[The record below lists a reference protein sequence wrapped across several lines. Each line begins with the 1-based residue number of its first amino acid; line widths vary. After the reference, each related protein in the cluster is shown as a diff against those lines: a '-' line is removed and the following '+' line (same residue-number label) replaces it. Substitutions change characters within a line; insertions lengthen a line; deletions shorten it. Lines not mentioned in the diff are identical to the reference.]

1 MKILRVGDPHV
12 KVTNIDESDRLM
24 DFVGD
29 VAREHKV
36 DRIEILGDLFH
47 THSVLRLEVLEFWNA
62 WLDTLSESQELVV
75 LVGNHDQSGD
85 YNSHSNA
92 LSIFNRLKKTN
103 LHIVEYPKTL
113 GVFGYVPYI
122 HEPAKFIE
130 QCNSLVSDH
139 GARVIVSHNTYQGSK
154 YENGFYAPD
163 GVNPESINCGIL
175 ISGHIHSRQSFR
187 TGIGQIVI
195 YPGTA
200 RWDTASDAN
209 QPKGIWLYEHDDAT
223 GEILK
228 EQYIDTSK
236 VCSPIV
242 SVTVNEGGELPAIVE
257 GVRLSVELVGSSD
270 WVTKQKNILK
280 GKASIKTKITDKAKF
295 EHRKSG
301 NSLMEFIDKHYV
313 TSIDKARLL
322 NYMKE
327 LQIV

>member
-12 KVTNIDESDRLM
+12 KVTNIDESDALM
-24 DFVGD
+24 SFVSD
-29 VAREHKV
+29 VAMNEKV

-62 WLDTLSESQELVV
+62 WLDTLSECQELVV

-85 YNSHSNA
+85 YNSQSNA
-92 LSIFNRLKKTN
+92 LNVFNRLRKKN
-103 LHIVEYPKTL
+103 LHIVEFPKTL
-113 GVFGYVPYI
+113 GVFGYVPYV
-122 HEPAKFIE
+122 HQPAKFVE
-130 QCNSLVSDH
+130 QCNALISD

-163 GVNPESINCGIL
+163 GVDPESIGASLL

-187 TGIGQIVI
+187 TGKGQQVI

-209 QPKGIWLYEHDDAT
+209 QPKGIWLVEHDNIT
-223 GEILK
+223 GAILK

-242 SVTVNEGGELPAIVE
+242 SVTVNEGQELPAIVE

-313 TSIDKARLL
+313 TPVDKARLL
-322 NYMKE
+322 TYMKE